1 MNWTARRER
10 FRALLAGK
18 QCFYPGSVYDA
29 LSARMAEDLG
39 FEIGMFAGSVAS
51 LTILG
56 APDIAVITLS
66 EFADQAYRICRAGDL
81 ALMVD
86 ADHGYGNALNVRRT
100 VEELE
105 TAGVAGLS
113 IEDTELPTGYGD
125 PDKVKLISLAEGVG
139 KMAAALAARQ
149 DHRLVIAGRTSAIS
163 ITGLDDTVAR
173 LQAYEAAGVDAL
185 FIVGVKTRAQLDTL
199 SGALRQPLILG
210 NVGAEL
216 ADREYLASRR
226 VRICLTG
233 HQPFMAGVRAAYE
246 TLKALREGTPPAKL
260 AGLPPAEL
268 MKQLTRDSDYER
280 WTGEYLGPK

>member
-1 MNWTARRER
+1 MNWTDRRER
-10 FRALLAGK
+10 FRALLAGG
-18 QCFYPGSVYDA
+18 QCTYPGSVYDA

-39 FEIGMFAGSVAS
+39 YEIGMFAGSVAS
-51 LTILG
+51 LAILG
-56 APDIAVITLS
+56 APDITVITLS
-66 EFADQAYRICRAGDL
+66 EFADQAYRICRAGNL

-113 IEDTELPTGYGD
+113 IEDTELPTAHGE

-139 KMAAALAARQ
+139 KMQAALAARQ
-149 DHRLVIAGRTSAIS
+149 DPDMVIVGRTSAIS
-163 ITGLDDTVAR
+163 ITGLDDTIAR

-185 FIVGVKTRAQLDTL
+185 FIVGVKTRAQLDAL
-199 SGALRQPLILG
+199 SAALERPLILG

-216 ADREYLASRR
+216 ADRDYLASRR

-233 HQPFMAGVRAAYE
+233 HQPYMAGVQAAYA

-260 AGLPPAEL
+260 TGLPAADL
-268 MKQLTRDSDYER
+268 MKQLTRDADYAR
-280 WTGEYLGPK
+280 WTDEYLGSK